1 MTTQK
6 RAVKSVL
13 FVPGSRPERFDKAFA
28 TGANRIIVDFEDA
41 VEEELKAQ
49 ARANLAGYM
58 NERPEVR
65 VVVRINAVGHPQ
77 HQEDLDFCRN
87 AAGVSAVMLPKAE
100 SPEQLWG
107 LGYLEKPLWPLLE
120 SAKGIRALDA
130 IAQVSG
136 VERLTFGALDLGLDL
151 GLRAGSPAA
160 QKVMDQVRYEMIV
173 ASVSA
178 GLAKPID
185 TVFADIAN
193 LEGLRQMASDGRD
206 MGFAGMLCIHPSQV
220 AVANEVYSPTE
231 AEIEWAK
238 KIIAASSTQTA
249 GAFRLDG
256 RMVDAPVIRQARQ
269 LMSELNNG

>member
-1 MTTQK
+1 MTSLQ

-49 ARANLAGYM
+49 ARENLAGYLS
-58 NERPEVR
+58 ERPDAK

-77 HQEDLDFCRN
+77 HQDDLDFCRS

-151 GLRAGSPAA
+151 GLRAGSAAA
-160 QKVMDQVRYEMIV
+160 QKVMDQVRYQMIL

-193 LEGLRQMASDGRD
+193 VEGLRQMASDGRD
-206 MGFAGMLCIHPSQV
+206 MGFVGMLCIHPSQV
-220 AVANEVYSPTE
+220 AVANEVYSPSE

-238 KIIAASSTQTA
+238 KVIAAASTQSA
-249 GAFRLDG
+249 AAFRLEG
-256 RMVDAPVIRQARQ
+256 RMVDAPVIRQAKQ
-269 LMSELNNG
+269 LLNEQSGG

>member
-1 MTTQK
+1 MTSNQ
-6 RAVKSVL
+6 RPVRSAL

-28 TGANRIIVDFEDA
+28 TGANSIIVDFEDA

-49 ARANLAGYM
+49 ARKNLASYL
-58 NERPEVR
+58 NDRPEAR

-77 HQEDLDFCRN
+77 HHEDLDFCQSVV
-87 AAGVSAVMLPKAE
+87 GVGAVMLPKTE
-100 SPEQLWG
+100 SPEQLLG
-107 LGYLEKPLWPLLE
+107 LSFLEKPLWPLLE
-120 SAKGIRALDA
+120 SARGIREVDA

-136 VERLTFGALDLGLDL
+136 VERLTFGALDLGFEL

-160 QKVMDQVRYEMIV
+160 QKIMDQVRYQMIL
-173 ASVSA
+173 ASTNA
-178 GLAKPID
+178 GLAKPMD

-193 LEGLRQMASDGRD
+193 LVGLRQMAEEGRD

-231 AEIEWAK
+231 AEIEWAEK
-238 KIIAASSTQTA
+238 VIAAAKTQSA
-249 GAFRLDG
+249 GAFRLEG

-269 LMSELNNG
+269 LINDLANA